1 MKKSEVLNAWAS
13 ILTGQKPTLS
23 IEITRECP
31 LRCPGCY
38 AYEPEHLG
46 PGGVNLRQLSDYKGD
61 DLVRRILAIVD
72 REKPIHLSLV
82 GGDPLVRYRELEVLL
97 PQLEQRG
104 VHVQLV
110 TAPSGRYQRHG
121 TTFPSSA
128 WSFPSTD
135 CNLSMTSAANPLPTS
150 ASLNRS
156 VKAL

>member
-38 AYEPEHLG
+38 AYEPQHLG

-110 TAPSGRYQRHG
+110 T
-121 TTFPSSA
+121 SA
-128 WSFPSTD
+128 FR
-135 CNLSMTSAANPLPTS
+135 PLPKAWNHLS
-150 ASLNRS
+150 KLSLVVSIDGLQPEHDERRKPATYERIS
-156 VKAL
+156 